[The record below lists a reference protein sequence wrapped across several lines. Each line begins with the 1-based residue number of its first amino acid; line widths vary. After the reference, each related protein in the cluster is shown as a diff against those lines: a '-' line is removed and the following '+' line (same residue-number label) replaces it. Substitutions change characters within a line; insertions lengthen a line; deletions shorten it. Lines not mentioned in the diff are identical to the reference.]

1 MTSHIFQCFESMQ
14 TRSLG
19 YDFLEN
25 KGGQNEFKTSVFYCS
40 WDKELECLSESRHE
54 TIILTGGRGAGK
66 SIAMRA
72 AASKINEGSSN
83 ELAIYLDCN
92 QIKAEFD
99 SLVENLLKTRLKKD
113 EIKKSEYKLIGQLA
127 CMIAVASFFDALTKA
142 ESRQFQASERLAK
155 MVGSNFFSRLL
166 YNARKREQYSKEPMH
181 ENGNVSEWLE
191 DLILLLFDVVQ
202 IPIKKILSICKK
214 TPSVILPN

>member
-1 MTSHIFQCFESMQ
+1 
-14 TRSLG
+14 
-19 YDFLEN
+19 
-25 KGGQNEFKTSVFYCS
+25 
-40 WDKELECLSESRHE
+40 
-54 TIILTGGRGAGK
+54 
-66 SIAMRA
+66 MRA

-155 MVGSNFFSRLL
+155 MVGSNFFLDCCIML
-166 YNARKREQYSKEPMH
+166 
-181 ENGNVSEWLE
+181 ENENNTQKNLCMRTEMLANG
-191 DLILLLFDVVQ
+191 
-202 IPIKKILSICKK
+202 
-214 TPSVILPN
+214 